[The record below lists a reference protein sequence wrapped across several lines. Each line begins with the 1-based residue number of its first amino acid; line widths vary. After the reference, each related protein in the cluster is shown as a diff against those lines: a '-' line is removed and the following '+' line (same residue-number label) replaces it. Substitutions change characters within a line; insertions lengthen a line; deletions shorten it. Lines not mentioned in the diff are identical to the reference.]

1 MTKEEFMKN
10 ENWKNMKW
18 VILVLVVIL
27 IPLVIFKSCQSLTKS
42 QNEKKNKKDSIHFL
56 HGAWISDVRLPMSKE
71 LKLQF
76 YRANLD
82 NESHFKY
89 GKEQVELIFRELKN
103 GRGNIDG
110 EFVRENSVYRPLNEL
125 DKDGFRPVKI
135 NINKRGEEAF
145 FRYKVINKNKVK
157 MRILP
162 SGSDKVADEFE
173 VYFIRENG

>member
-1 MTKEEFMKN
+1 MKN
-10 ENWKNMKW
+10 ENLKNVKW
-18 VILVLVVIL
+18 IILVLLVIL
-27 IPLVIFKSCQSLTKS
+27 IPLVIFKSCQSLVKS

-56 HGAWISDVRLPMSKE
+56 YGAWISDVRLPMSKE
-71 LKLQF
+71 LKVQF

-82 NESHFKY
+82 NEPHFKY

-135 NINKRGEEAF
+135 NINERGEEAF
-145 FRYKVINKNKVK
+145 SVIKLLIKIK
-157 MRILP
+157 
-162 SGSDKVADEFE
+162 
-173 VYFIRENG
+173 

>member
-1 MTKEEFMKN
+1 MKN

-71 LKLQF
+71 LKVQF

-125 DKDGFRPVKI
+125 DKYGFRPVKI

>member
-1 MTKEEFMKN
+1 M
-10 ENWKNMKW
+10 
-18 VILVLVVIL
+18 VIL

-56 HGAWISDVRLPMSKE
+56 YGAWISDVRLRMSKK
-71 LKLQF
+71 LKVQF

-110 EFVRENSVYRPLNEL
+110 EFVRENSVYRPLNER

-135 NINKRGEEAF
+135 NINERGEEAF